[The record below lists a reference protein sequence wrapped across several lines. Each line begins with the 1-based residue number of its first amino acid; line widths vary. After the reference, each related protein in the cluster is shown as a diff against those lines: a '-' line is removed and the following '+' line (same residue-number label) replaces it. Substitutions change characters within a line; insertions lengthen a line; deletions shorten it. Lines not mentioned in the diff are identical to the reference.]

1 MGTILRCAALLAA
14 LLSVGVA
21 TAAAQLSKVTLGAA
35 AGLLLPTGEYAS
47 QDKLG
52 WLASARGAYWLGSG
66 KLGVRGEVSYGET
79 THDTTAGSTKVV
91 GGMASL
97 VYALGTSTASTRPY
111 LMGGVGFYSVDVSV
125 TGFGSASE
133 SKVGFGVGAGVSF
146 KMGAGGRRWF
156 AETRYTTISTSGAS
170 TTFLPIVV
178 GISLG
183 K

>member
-1 MGTILRCAALLAA
+1 MHKALGGAVLLAA
-14 LLSVGVA
+14 LLPAGA
-21 TAAAQLSKVTLGAA
+21 LTARAQTIRWGAG
-35 AGLLLPTGEYAS
+35 AGLQMPTGTYGEV
-47 QDKLG
+47 DKLG
-52 WLASARGAYWLGSG
+52 WVAGVGATYRLGSG

-156 AETRYTTISTSGAS
+156 AETRYTTIGTSGAS